1 VHALLVF
8 HVGFISAKI
17 IKIMIVNYIVLFVYL
32 PCIQLKLKLKNMI
45 AKEITFNQEA
55 KDGILEG
62 VNIVADAVGSTL
74 GYRGKTVLIEGSGG
88 LPSITKDGV
97 SVAKAIFLEKPLA
110 SCGAE
115 LLKQAAQKTVDQAGD
130 GPQPLNSKILTIN
143 GWTTMGDIKEGDLIC
158 GTNNTVQT
166 VLGVFPKGKKEV
178 LKVKFSDGREVEC
191 CEEHLWN
198 VSNIRGKIRTIPTKQ
213 IIADGISSIN
223 QDGSIRYRYFVP
235 EFEFDF
241 NNYEE
246 LPLDPYLL
254 GLLIGDGSLSGSGS
268 IELSIGLNKEHILD
282 KIKLPK
288 GIILNH
294 KFIKEK
300 NYIRIKITGCDK
312 DGRYIK
318 DILNDLKLFGV
329 YSNNKFIPN
338 KYLYSSKENR
348 KKLLQGLLDTDG
360 HINKRG
366 LFEYSTIS
374 NELHLNFIELAR
386 SLGRN
391 LYIKKMDRKEN
402 SSYSST
408 SIYRI
413 FELKGYQRGIKLIS
427 IESTNEFV
435 DMQCIKVSNE
445 DSLYITNDYVFTHN
459 TTTTTVLARDIIVRA
474 DESIKRGA
482 SPIDVKNGIDEATK
496 QIIEIIKK
504 SSKPVVDDFFF
515 DIANISANNDEELG
529 GLISDA
535 FLKAGKNGVVT
546 YEASEKIES
555 YVKTTSGMPIERG
568 YTDDR
573 FSNKMLDNPLVFVCN
588 RELKSFNEI
597 DFIIKHIAT
606 ENKELLIISDLSNDL
621 KQILLVNNIQGKIKV
636 SHLTPPEHEYTD
648 KRKRYM
654 EDIAI
659 ATGATYIDSLS
670 ATHLES
676 LGLTILGQVGKC
688 NIGKEETVIEL
699 LNNTSEAIENR
710 IDELNKSID
719 DQTSTLAVDI
729 VKDRIAKLSSSISIV
744 KVGGA
749 TEIELSEKLDR
760 VEDAIHAV
768 NSAIKEGVVS
778 GGGLALYDASFKLD
792 IPNNSK
798 SVGYHVLQESVKAP
812 FKKILDNANVDYKEV
827 EEMLMEANSGIG
839 YDVKKYD
846 YANMIDSGIIDPAR
860 VVRCALENAVSVAGQ
875 VIQLGCTINFKR
887 AL

>member
-1 VHALLVF
+1 MLSQSVGILLDRNDACAYRYF

-17 IKIMIVNYIVLFVYL
+17 IKIMVVNYIVLFVYL
-32 PCIQLKLKLKNMI
+32 PCIELKLKFKKMI

-97 SVAKAIFLEKPLA
+97 SVAKAIFLEHPLA

-130 GPQPLNSKILTIN
+130 G
-143 GWTTMGDIKEGDLIC
+143 
-158 GTNNTVQT
+158 
-166 VLGVFPKGKKEV
+166 
-178 LKVKFSDGREVEC
+178 
-191 CEEHLWN
+191 
-198 VSNIRGKIRTIPTKQ
+198 
-213 IIADGISSIN
+213 
-223 QDGSIRYRYFVP
+223 
-235 EFEFDF
+235 
-241 NNYEE
+241 
-246 LPLDPYLL
+246 
-254 GLLIGDGSLSGSGS
+254 
-268 IELSIGLNKEHILD
+268 
-282 KIKLPK
+282 
-288 GIILNH
+288 
-294 KFIKEK
+294 
-300 NYIRIKITGCDK
+300 
-312 DGRYIK
+312 
-318 DILNDLKLFGV
+318 
-329 YSNNKFIPN
+329 
-338 KYLYSSKENR
+338 
-348 KKLLQGLLDTDG
+348 
-360 HINKRG
+360 
-366 LFEYSTIS
+366 
-374 NELHLNFIELAR
+374 
-386 SLGRN
+386 
-391 LYIKKMDRKEN
+391 
-402 SSYSST
+402 
-408 SIYRI
+408 
-413 FELKGYQRGIKLIS
+413 
-427 IESTNEFV
+427 
-435 DMQCIKVSNE
+435 
-445 DSLYITNDYVFTHN
+445 

-474 DESIKRGA
+474 DEAIKKGA

-496 QIIEIIKK
+496 QIIDIIKK

-597 DFIIKHIAT
+597 DFVIKHIAT

-719 DQTSTLAVDI
+719 DQTSTLAVEI

-798 SVGYHVLQESVKAP
+798 SVGYHVLQESIKAP
-812 FKKILDNANVDYKEV
+812 FKKILDNANVDYKKV